1 MPKTS
6 SSSLPSPQPPDIPTP
21 FGSIRPL
28 LRQPQVLSLVPFSRA
43 TLFRS
48 IKADK
53 FPRPVKLSERVSAWR
68 SEDIQAWM
76 DRQSDRR

>member
-1 MPKTS
+1 
-6 SSSLPSPQPPDIPTP
+6 
-21 FGSIRPL
+21 L